1 MFADLID
8 KYLVLNIV
16 CPRGHAGDIAIL
28 ARSNSDTDGL
38 ETVQCPK
45 CFVHFKVKA
54 PDRVIRGPV
63 HSN

>member
-1 MFADLID
+1 
-8 KYLVLNIV
+8 
-16 CPRGHAGDIAIL
+16 
-28 ARSNSDTDGL
+28 L